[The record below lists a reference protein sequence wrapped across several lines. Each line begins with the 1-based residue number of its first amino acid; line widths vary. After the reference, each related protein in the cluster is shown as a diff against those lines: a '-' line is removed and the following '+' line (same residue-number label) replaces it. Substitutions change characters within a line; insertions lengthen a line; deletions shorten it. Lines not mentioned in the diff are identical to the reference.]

1 MPMKLIQQYHSV
13 REAEIDGLLLEQMGI
28 ITHVSSKHSHSLSGI
43 VTGVFSVGLWVVFY
57 HQEADARAFL
67 SDNDHQVTTGFSSE
81 QMAEIKTTS
90 DLQSHRTLNRFLI
103 YAVVALVTVIGVLA
117 GIVHQNW

>member
-1 MPMKLIQQYHSV
+1 MKLIQQYHSV
-13 REAEIDGLLLEQMGI
+13 REAEIDGLLLEQMSI